1 MPAESRFDPRFAFD
15 GATLQG
21 TRDLLEAR
29 GDVEHGE
36 AGRGAWLGDDQRQLT
51 ESMLT
56 DARIVEHFAQIVER
70 DANVLTRDLRQL
82 LVGLLAATFC
92 LHAVPEH
99 MERESLRSWATHLTT
114 A

>member
-1 MPAESRFDPRFAFD
+1 MRAESSRKQPCDRPSKRRSEEQSVPAESRFDPRFAFD

-82 LVGLLAATFC
+82 LVGRAG
-92 LHAVPEH
+92 
-99 MERESLRSWATHLTT
+99 
-114 A
+114 